1 MSGRHRS
8 LLLAAGSAEELRAQL
23 AVDDDLL
30 LDRDDVQRAP
40 SGGGPYRLAIV
51 DADARRLTRARR
63 IVEGGAPWRGR
74 NDIWFT
80 ASPLLREGRGSIAL
94 IFPGIEQRFE
104 PVVDDVA
111 VHFRLPRPEFAG
123 SEESV
128 LRRSISLLAVGRLLD
143 AALHRIGIEPAA
155 VAGHSI
161 GEWNAMMSAGIFST
175 TSMDALIASIDPT
188 AFELPGCLFAALGCG
203 VEVAQE
209 AIAGIEGVVISHDNC
224 PHQSIIC
231 GEQHA
236 ITTAVKH
243 LDQQGV
249 LSQVLN
255 FRSGF
260 HSPLLA
266 PYLDRVAGV
275 AGLQIGPAGVP
286 VWSATTTQPF
296 PAGERAIRELVIRHL
311 LEPVRFR
318 TLIENL
324 YTSGVRAFIQA
335 GVGSVT
341 GFIDDTLAGRD
352 YIAVAANLAGQP
364 GLRQLRRTAV
374 AMWVEGA
381 PLRLDL
387 LALQDSLTVS
397 TGKTLPVVVEDSPQV
412 GSENPHPVVV
422 EMEALLADVTEAAHA
437 VTALLTKSRTKT
449 GVIEPRQ
456 TRYTW
461 TLSLDQLPFVTDHCL
476 IRQPANWPILSDRQP
491 VIPLTTTFEL
501 MREVA
506 KRLVPERTPIALRK
520 VSALRWL
527 ALDAPLELDVTA
539 TFDGLES
546 VEVDLGGYA
555 QATVIVC
562 DQYPDAP
569 AADVAPFENE
579 RPSPVKAMQLYADRW
594 LFHGPLFQGI
604 EDLAVIGDDGLRGTV
619 RTLESLG
626 APVDCAGQLMV
637 FWIMAALRTDRY
649 ALPGGVD
656 AVEFFGPQPAAGETI
671 TGTVRIRSVMPR
683 TVYADLEL
691 ADRHG
696 RVWSRLSGFENRRFA
711 TDDVTWAVLRY
722 PESHTISQSDAAG
735 WTRLTERWPD
745 AASRELIARRYLG
758 AAERETYRAHA
769 PRGRRHWLMG
779 RIAAKDAV
787 RRWLWARGA
796 GPLFPVE
803 VTIAADEHGRPIV
816 SVPGPLQVCISIA
829 HSGDLA
835 VAIAHEEAIGIDVEI
850 IESRNPGLE
859 MMALS
864 APERALLDRVASGMM
879 GDPVRARSELFTRSW
894 TAKEAVSKAEGTG
907 LAGRPTAFSV
917 VAIEGD
923 RLRVTC
929 QLESTEQIRE
939 YTVETRVVAGP
950 SDAGATSAHYIV
962 AWTVGWTHEEPAIHP
977 SHLDRIAPPLMAL
990 QSPAYSAATMEGHG
1004 GRN

>member
-1 MSGRHRS
+1 MSERHRL
-8 LLLAAGSAEELRAQL
+8 LLLAASTAQELRAQL
-23 AVDDDLL
+23 AVDEQLL
-30 LDRDDVQRAP
+30 LERDDVQRAP
-40 SGGGPYRLAIV
+40 SGGPYRLAIV
-51 DADARRLTRARR
+51 DADTRRLTRARR

-80 ASPLLREGRGSIAL
+80 ASPLLGEGGGSVAL

-111 VHFRLPRPEFAG
+111 AHFRLPRPELAG
-123 SEESV
+123 SEQSV

-143 AALHRIGIEPAA
+143 AALRRMGIEPAA

-161 GEWNAMMSAGIFST
+161 GEWNAMMSAGLFST
-175 TSMDALIASIDPT
+175 ASMDRLIAGIDPA

-209 AIAGIEGVVISHDNC
+209 AIAGIQGVVVSHDNC

-231 GEQHA
+231 GEQQA
-236 ITTAVKH
+236 IVTAVKC
-243 LDQQGV
+243 LDQRGV

-266 PYLDRVAGV
+266 PYLDRVSGV
-275 AGLQIGPAGVP
+275 AKLEIEPARVP

-296 PAGERAIRELVIRHL
+296 PADEHAIRHLVIRHL

-318 TLIENL
+318 TLIKNL
-324 YTSGVRAFIQA
+324 YASGIRAFIQA

-341 GFIDDTLAGRD
+341 SFIDDTLAGRD

-364 GLRQLRRTAV
+364 GLRQLRRTA
-374 AMWVEGA
+374 AALWVEGA
-381 PLRLDL
+381 RLQLHL
-387 LALQDSLTVS
+387 LTAERPR
-397 TGKTLPVVVEDSPQV
+397 PVLVERS
-412 GSENPHPVVV
+412 HPVVAEDSHPV
-422 EMEALLADVTEAAHA
+422 LAEMEALLADATEAAHA
-437 VTALLTKSRTKT
+437 VTARLAELRTNT
-449 GVIEPRQ
+449 GVLAPRQ

-461 TLSLDQLPFVTDHCL
+461 TLSLDQLPFVIDHCL
-476 IRQPANWPILSDRQP
+476 IRQPADWPTLSDRQP
-491 VIPLTTTFEL
+491 VVPLTTTFEL
-501 MREVA
+501 MRDVA
-506 KRLVPERTPIALRK
+506 RRLVPERIPIALRK

-527 ALDAPLELDVTA
+527 ALDAPLELEVTA
-539 TFDGLES
+539 TFDGHES

-555 QATVIVC
+555 QATVIVR
-562 DQYPDAP
+562 DRYPDAP
-569 AADVAPFENE
+569 TADTAPFENE
-579 RPSPVKAMQLYADRW
+579 RPSPVKAAQLYADRW

-604 EDLAVIGDDGLRGTV
+604 EELAVMGDDGLRGTV

-626 APVDCAGQLMV
+626 ALVDCAGQLMV

-656 AVEFFGPQPAAGETI
+656 AVEFFGPQPDAGDVI
-671 TGTVRIRSVMPR
+671 TGTVRIRSVTPR

-696 RVWSRLSGFENRRFA
+696 RVYARLSGFENRRFA
-711 TDDVTWAVLRY
+711 TDDVTWPVLCH
-722 PESHTISQSDAAG
+722 PESNTIAQSDAAG
-735 WTRLTERWPD
+735 WVRLTERWPD

-758 AAERETYRAHA
+758 ATERETYRTHA

-787 RRWLWARGA
+787 RRWLWARGSA
-796 GPLFPVE
+796 PLFPVE

-816 SVPGPLQVCISIA
+816 NVAGPLKVCVSIA

-835 VAIAHEEAIGIDVEI
+835 VAIAHEKPIGIDVEI
-850 IESRNPGLE
+850 IEPRNPGLE
-859 MMALS
+859 MIALS
-864 APERALLDRVASGMM
+864 PQERALLDRVVSGMRS
-879 GDPVRARSELFTRSW
+879 DPVRARSEAFTRFW

-907 LAGRPTAFSV
+907 LAGRPTAF
-917 VAIEGD
+917 AIAAMEGD

-929 QLESTEQIRE
+929 QPESTEQIRD

-950 SDAGATSAHYIV
+950 PDADGASAEYVV
-962 AWTVGWTHEEPAIHP
+962 AWTVGWTHAEPALRP
-977 SHLDRIAPPLMAL
+977 SRLDRIAPPMMAL
-990 QSPAYSAATMEGHG
+990 RPPAHPAATIEGHG
-1004 GRN
+1004 GN

>member
-1 MSGRHRS
+1 
-8 LLLAAGSAEELRAQL
+8 
-23 AVDDDLL
+23 
-30 LDRDDVQRAP
+30 
-40 SGGGPYRLAIV
+40 
-51 DADARRLTRARR
+51 
-63 IVEGGAPWRGR
+63 
-74 NDIWFT
+74 
-80 ASPLLREGRGSIAL
+80 
-94 IFPGIEQRFE
+94 
-104 PVVDDVA
+104 
-111 VHFRLPRPEFAG
+111 
-123 SEESV
+123 
-128 LRRSISLLAVGRLLD
+128 
-143 AALHRIGIEPAA
+143 
-155 VAGHSI
+155 
-161 GEWNAMMSAGIFST
+161 
-175 TSMDALIASIDPT
+175 
-188 AFELPGCLFAALGCG
+188 
-203 VEVAQE
+203 
-209 AIAGIEGVVISHDNC
+209 
-224 PHQSIIC
+224 
-231 GEQHA
+231 
-236 ITTAVKH
+236 
-243 LDQQGV
+243 
-249 LSQVLN
+249 
-255 FRSGF
+255 
-260 HSPLLA
+260 
-266 PYLDRVAGV
+266 
-275 AGLQIGPAGVP
+275 VP

-296 PAGERAIRELVIRHL
+296 PVDERAIRDLLIRHL

-318 TLIENL
+318 TLVENL
-324 YTSGVRAFIQA
+324 YASGVRAFIQA

-374 AMWVEGA
+374 ALWVEGA
-381 PLRLDL
+381 PLRLDM
-387 LALQDSLTVS
+387 LAPQHSLPVS
-397 TGKTLPVVVEDSPQV
+397 TGNPLPVVIEDSLPV
-412 GSENPHPVVV
+412 VSENPHPVVA
-422 EMEALLADVTEAAHA
+422 EMEALLADATEAAHA
-437 VTALLTKSRTKT
+437 VTALLAELRTNT
-449 GVIEPRQ
+449 GALEPRQ

-461 TLSLDQLPFVTDHCL
+461 TLSLDQLPFVIDHCL

-506 KRLVPERTPIALRK
+506 KCLVPERTPIALRK

-539 TFDGLES
+539 TFDGVES

-555 QATVIVC
+555 QATVIVR
-562 DQYPDAP
+562 DRYPDAP

-579 RPSPVKAMQLYADRW
+579 RPSPVKATQLYADRW

-626 APVDCAGQLMV
+626 ALVDCAGQLMV

-656 AVEFFGPQPAAGETI
+656 AVEFFGPQPAAGEPI
-671 TGTVRIRSVMPR
+671 TGTVRIRSVTPR

-691 ADRHG
+691 ADRRG
-696 RVWSRLSGFENRRFA
+696 RVWARLSGFENRRFA
-711 TDDVTWAVLRY
+711 TDEVTWPVLCY
-722 PESHTISQSDAAG
+722 PESNTIAQSDAAG
-735 WTRLTERWPD
+735 WTRLTERWSD

-758 AAERETYRAHA
+758 AVERETYRTHA

-787 RRWLWARGA
+787 RRWLWVRGA

-816 SVPGPLQVCISIA
+816 NVPGPFQVCVSIA

-835 VAIAHEEAIGIDVEI
+835 VAIAHEKAIGIDVEI
-850 IESRNPGLE
+850 IEPRNPGLE
-859 MMALS
+859 MIALS
-864 APERALLDRVASGMM
+864 AQERGLLDRVVSGMI
-879 GDPVRARSELFTRSW
+879 GDPVPARAEAFTRFW

-907 LAGRPTAFSV
+907 LAGRPTAFAV
-917 VAIEGD
+917 VAMEGD

-950 SDAGATSAHYIV
+950 RDTGAASPQYIV
-962 AWTVGWTHEEPAIHP
+962 AWTVGWTRAEPALRP
-977 SHLDRIAPPLMAL
+977 SHLDRIAPPLLAV
-990 QSPAYSAATMEGHG
+990 QAPAHSAATMEGHG
-1004 GRN
+1004 GN

>member
-1 MSGRHRS
+1 MSERHRL
-8 LLLAAGSAEELRAQL
+8 LLLAASSAQELRAQL
-23 AVDDDLL
+23 AVDEQSLL
-30 LDRDDVQRAP
+30 ERDDVQRAP
-40 SGGGPYRLAIV
+40 RDAPYRLAIV
-51 DADARRLTRARR
+51 DADTRRLTRARR
-63 IVEGGAPWRGR
+63 IVESGASWRGR

-80 ASPLLREGRGSIAL
+80 ASPLLSNGSGSVAL

-104 PVVDDVA
+104 PVVDDIA
-111 VHFRLPRPEFAG
+111 AHFRLPRPELAG
-123 SEESV
+123 SEDSV

-143 AALHRIGIEPAA
+143 AALRRIGMEPAA

-161 GEWNAMMSAGIFST
+161 GEWNAMISAGLFST
-175 TSMDALIASIDPT
+175 ASMDALIASVDPT

-203 VEVAQE
+203 VDVAQE
-209 AIAGIEGVVISHDNC
+209 AIAGIDGVVISHDNC

-236 ITTAVKH
+236 IAAAVKR
-243 LDQQGV
+243 LDQRGV

-266 PYLDRVAGV
+266 PYLDRVSGV
-275 AGLQIGPAGVP
+275 AKLQIGAATVP

-296 PAGERAIRELVIRHL
+296 PADEHAIRSLVIRHL

-318 TLIENL
+318 ALIENL
-324 YTSGVRAFIQA
+324 YASGIRAFIQA

-341 GFIDDTLAGRD
+341 GFIEDTLAGRD
-352 YIAVAANLAGQP
+352 YVAVAANLAGQP
-364 GLRQLRRTAV
+364 GLRQLRRTA
-374 AMWVEGA
+374 AALWVEGA
-381 PLRLDL
+381 QLRLDL
-387 LALQDSLTVS
+387 LAAERPRPILVEHSDPIT
-397 TGKTLPVVVEDSPQV
+397 PVNS
-412 GSENPHPVVV
+412 HPIVA
-422 EMEALLADVTEAAHA
+422 EMEALLADATEAAHA
-437 VTALLTKSRTKT
+437 VTARLAELRTNT
-449 GVIEPRQ
+449 GALEPRQ

-461 TLSLDQLPFVTDHCL
+461 TLSLDQLPFVIDHCL
-476 IRQPANWPILSDRQP
+476 IRQPADWPILSDRQP
-491 VIPLTTTFEL
+491 VVPLTTTFEL
-501 MREVA
+501 MRDVA
-506 KRLVPERTPIALRK
+506 RRLVPERTPIALRK

-539 TFDGLES
+539 TFDGRES

-555 QATVIVC
+555 QATVIVR

-569 AADVAPFENE
+569 AADTAPFANE
-579 RPSPVKAMQLYADRW
+579 RPSPVKAAQLYADRW

-619 RTLESLG
+619 RTLESRG
-626 APVDCAGQLMV
+626 ALVDCAGQLMV

-656 AVEFFGPQPAAGETI
+656 AVEFFGPQPAAGDRI
-671 TGTVRIRSVMPR
+671 TGTVRIRSVTSR

-696 RVWSRLSGFENRRFA
+696 RVYARLSGFENRRFA
-711 TDDVTWAVLRY
+711 TDDVTWPVLCY
-722 PESHTISQSDAAG
+722 PESNTIAQSDAAG
-735 WTRLTERWPD
+735 WVCLTERWPD

-758 AAERETYRAHA
+758 AAERETYRTHA

-787 RRWLWARGA
+787 RHWLWARGA

-803 VTIAADEHGRPIV
+803 VAIAADEHGRPV
-816 SVPGPLQVCISIA
+816 VNVPGPSEVYVSIA

-835 VAIAHEEAIGIDVEI
+835 VAIAHEKAIGIDVEI
-850 IESRNPGLE
+850 IEPRNPGIE
-859 MMALS
+859 RIALS
-864 APERALLDRVASGMM
+864 PSERVLLDRAVSGVK
-879 GDPVRARSELFTRSW
+879 GDPVRARSEAFTRFW

-907 LAGRPTAFSV
+907 LAGRPNAFPVS
-917 VAIEGD
+917 AMDGD
-923 RLRVTC
+923 RLRVIC
-929 QLESTEQIRE
+929 ERESAEQSRE
-939 YTVETRVVAGP
+939 YTVETSVVTGP
-950 SDAGATSAHYIV
+950 RSADGASAEYIV
-962 AWTVGWTHEEPAIHP
+962 AWTVGWTHAAPALHP
-977 SHLDRIAPPLMAL
+977 SHIDLIAPPLTAL
-990 QSPAYSAATMEGHG
+990 RPAAHPAATMEGHG
-1004 GRN
+1004 GN